1 VAAPVPISSSTG
13 QRSEAPVRTHPINAA
28 ATVGGIELT
37 LLGLT
42 LVRDLV
48 RVTGVVAVDHTDR
61 RLARVPELALAPD
74 RAHPLRAIAAHL
86 WPQGDLTWLAWH
98 FERQTG
104 LPAAYHA
111 RIERITLTTL
121 SVRGREE
128 TIDGP
133 WAFQVPLP
141 GLDGA

>member
-1 VAAPVPISSSTG
+1 V
-13 QRSEAPVRTHPINAA
+13 PVRTHPINAA
-28 ATVGGIELT
+28 ATAGGIELT

-48 RVTGVVAVDHTDR
+48 RVTGVLAVANHPDR
-61 RLARVPELALAPD
+61 RLARVPELALSPD
-74 RAHPLRAIAAHL
+74 RGQPLRAIAAHL

-98 FERQTG
+98 FERPSG
-104 LPAAYHA
+104 LPPAYRA
-111 RIERITLTTL
+111 RIESITLTTL

-128 TIDGP
+128 TLEGP

-141 GLDGA
+141 AAGG